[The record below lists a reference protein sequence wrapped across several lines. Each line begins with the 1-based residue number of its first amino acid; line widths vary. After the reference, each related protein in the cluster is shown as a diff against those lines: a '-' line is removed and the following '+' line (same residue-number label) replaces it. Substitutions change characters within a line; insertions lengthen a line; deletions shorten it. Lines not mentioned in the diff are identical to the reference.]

1 MTRNAEA
8 VLLAAAAGLAA
19 LGVTLVNLAGD
30 STVDAQVALT
40 FLVFLIAFGAVHM
53 ATRRWAGH
61 GSTAL
66 WPLVA
71 VITAVGFV
79 EVFRLAPERAGLQRW
94 WLLIGAALAVLSA
107 WWLDRNGTAVL
118 RRYRYVLLVVSI
130 VLLLLPLLP
139 SDGGLPIRGKVVNG
153 SRLWIVIDLWFID
166 MQFQPGELVKLL
178 IVIFLASYLSD
189 QQAALTSMSRS
200 WRRLRLPEP
209 RQLVPVAVAFA
220 ASFLVLAYQRD
231 LGAAVLLFAAF
242 VGMLYAAT
250 GQASYLAAGGLLGLG
265 GAIAGWQAFSHVQ
278 GRLDAWIR
286 PFEFYDTAGYQIAQG
301 LFAMGSGS
309 LSGSGLGLGRP
320 DTIPFAETD
329 FIFAA
334 AAEELGL
341 AGSVAIISGFALLVA
356 VGFGIALRSRDP
368 FRKLL
373 AAGLIFVLGI
383 QTILIIGGVVRLLP
397 LTGITLPFM
406 SYGGSSLVVNF
417 LVMTLLVRISHE
429 ERL

>member
-19 LGVTLVNLAGD
+19 FGVTLVNLAGEG
-30 STVDAQVALT
+30 SVDAQVALT
-40 FLVFLIAFGAVHM
+40 FLVFLIAFGAVHV
-53 ATRRWAGH
+53 ATRRWSPNGA
-61 GSTAL
+61 TVV

-71 VITAVGFV
+71 GLTAVGFS
-79 EVFRLAPERAGLQRW
+79 EIYRLAPGRAGLQRW
-94 WLLIGAALAVLSA
+94 WLIIGAAMAVLFGL
-107 WWLDRNGTAVL
+107 WLERNGTAVL
-118 RRYRYVLLVVSI
+118 RRYRYTLLSSSI
-130 VLLLLPLLP
+130 LLLLLPLLP
-139 SDGGLPIRGKVVNG
+139 QDGPLPLHGKVVNG
-153 SRLWIVIDLWFID
+153 SRLWVELNLWFID
-166 MQFQPGELVKLL
+166 IQFQPGELVKLL
-178 IVIFLASYLSD
+178 LVVFLASYLSD
-189 QQAALTSMSRS
+189 QQAALTAMTRT
-200 WRRLRLPEP
+200 WRRFRLPEP
-209 RQLVPVAVAFA
+209 RQLVPIAVAFA

-250 GQASYLAAGGLLGLG
+250 GQASYLATGGFFGVAG
-265 GAIAGWQAFSHVQ
+265 AVAGWLAFSHVQ
-278 GRLDAWIR
+278 GRLDAWLR
-286 PFEFYDTAGYQIAQG
+286 PFDYYETAGYQIAQG

-309 LSGSGLGLGRP
+309 LSGAGLGLGRP

-341 AGSVAIISGFALLVA
+341 AGSIAIISGFALLAA

-373 AAGLIFVLGI
+373 AAGLTLVLGM

-429 ERL
+429 ERV

>member
-19 LGVTLVNLAGD
+19 LGVTLVNLANEQGI
-30 STVDAQVALT
+30 DAQVALT
-40 FLVFLIAFGAVHM
+40 FLIFLIALGAVHI
-53 ATRRWAGH
+53 ATRRWSSNG
-61 GSTAL
+61 TTVL
-66 WPLVA
+66 WPLVGGLA
-71 VITAVGFV
+71 AVGFA
-79 EVFRLAPERAGLQRW
+79 EIYRLAPDRAGLQRW
-94 WLLIGAALAVLSA
+94 WLIIGAVLAVLFT

-118 RRYRYVLLVVSI
+118 RRYRYVLLGSSI

-139 SDGGLPIRGKVVNG
+139 QDSRFPLRGKEVNG
-153 SRLWIVIDLWFID
+153 SRLWIEFDFGFIE

-178 IVIFLASYLSD
+178 IVVFLASYLSD
-189 QQAALTSMSRS
+189 QQAALTSMSRT
-200 WRRLRLPEP
+200 WRSFRLPEP
-209 RQLVPVAVAFA
+209 RQLVPITLAFA
-220 ASFLVLAYQRD
+220 AAFLVLAYQRD

-242 VGMLYAAT
+242 IGMLYAAT
-250 GQASYLAAGGLLGLG
+250 GQASYLAAGGVFGLA
-265 GAIAGWQAFSHVQ
+265 GAVAGWVAFSHVQ
-278 GRLDAWIR
+278 GRLDAWLR
-286 PFEFYDTAGYQIAQG
+286 PFDFYETAGFQIAQG

-309 LSGSGLGLGRP
+309 LSGAGLGLGRP

-334 AAEELGL
+334 TAEELGL
-341 AGSVAIISGFALLVA
+341 AGSIAIISGFALLVT

-429 ERL
+429 ERI